1 MRQDL
6 KKERSR
12 ALLMESA
19 YDLFIS
25 EGFHKTTI
33 AMITRR
39 AGLGKGTFYL
49 YFRDKEDIRDS
60 IIAEKSSGILQN
72 AIEDLDLHEP
82 GLSFYD
88 QLTMIVD
95 HIIDHLTQ
103 NKDLYIFIST
113 SLSWGLHLGAEKS
126 DEEKTDQ
133 EKGQDQSAVS
143 ADRAYEQADPGK
155 QGSIGLE
162 EFITMLIRKNNV
174 VLKDERLFFYSVI
187 ELVYST
193 CYNPII
199 YGTPV
204 SIEEFK
210 PYLHHMIKLIA
221 DDQFISGS
229 CQDC

>member
-12 ALLMESA
+12 ALLMDSA
-19 YDLFIS
+19 YELFLT

-49 YFRDKEDIRDS
+49 YFKDKEDIRDAV
-60 IIAEKSSGILQN
+60 IAQKASQILKN
-72 AIEDLDLHEP
+72 AITDLNLHEP

-88 QLTMIVD
+88 QLIMITD
-95 HIIDHLTQ
+95 YIIDYLSK
-103 NKDLYIFIST
+103 NKELYMFIST
-113 SLSWGLHLGAEKS
+113 SLSWGLHLGAEDSKPQQ
-126 DEEKTDQ
+126 Q
-133 EKGQDQSAVS
+133 EIIS
-143 ADRAYEQADPGK
+143 
-155 QGSIGLE
+155 LE
-162 EFITMLIRKNNV
+162 EFISGLFRKNNV
-174 VLKDERLFFYSVI
+174 VLKDERMFIYSVI

-210 PYLHHMIKLIA
+210 PYLHHMIKLLT
-221 DDQFISGS
+221 DDQFVSGDS
-229 CQDC
+229 NE

>member
-1 MRQDL
+1 MD
-6 KKERSR
+6 
-12 ALLMESA
+12 SA

-33 AMITRR
+33 AMITKR

-49 YFRDKEDIRDS
+49 YFKDKEDIRDS
-60 IIAEKSSGILQN
+60 IIAQKSSEILQN
-72 AIEDLDLHEP
+72 AIINLDLHEP

-95 HIIDHLTQ
+95 YIIDYLTE
-103 NKDLYIFIST
+103 NKDLYTFIST
-113 SLSWGLHLGAEKS
+113 SLSWGLHLAAGES
-126 DEEKTDQ
+126 DYS
-133 EKGQDQSAVS
+133 GQ
-143 ADRAYEQADPGK
+143 
-155 QGSIGLE
+155 QGFMRLEDFIAGL
-162 EFITMLIRKNNV
+162 IKKNNV
-174 VLKDERLFFYSVI
+174 VLKDERLFIYSVI

-210 PYLHHMIKLIA
+210 PYLHHMIKLLA
-221 DDQFISGS
+221 DDQFISG
-229 CQDC
+229 DNDR

>member
-19 YDLFIS
+19 YELFIT

-49 YFRDKEDIRDS
+49 YFKDKEDIRDAV
-60 IIAEKSSGILQN
+60 IAQKSSEILRK
-72 AIEDLDLHEP
+72 AIFNQELHEP

-88 QLTMIVD
+88 QVRMIVD
-95 HIIDHLTQ
+95 YIIDYLTE
-103 NKDLYIFIST
+103 NKDLYMFIST
-113 SLSWGLHLGAEKS
+113 SLSWGLHLGNGES
-126 DEEKTDQ
+126 GENDQ
-133 EKGQDQSAVS
+133 GQ
-143 ADRAYEQADPGK
+143 
-155 QGSIGLE
+155 QGYIRLEDFIAGL
-162 EFITMLIRKNNV
+162 IKKNNV
-174 VLKDERLFFYSVI
+174 VLKDERLFIYSVI

-210 PYLHHMIKLIA
+210 PYLHHMIKLLA
-221 DDQFISGS
+221 DDQFVSIE
-229 CQDC
+229 CEEN

>member
-1 MRQDL
+1 MD
-6 KKERSR
+6 
-12 ALLMESA
+12 SA

-33 AMITRR
+33 AMITKR

-49 YFRDKEDIRDS
+49 YFKDKEDIRDS
-60 IIAEKSSGILQN
+60 IIAQKSSEILQN
-72 AIEDLDLHEP
+72 AIINLDLHEP

-95 HIIDHLTQ
+95 YIIDYLTE
-103 NKDLYIFIST
+103 NKDLYTFIST
-113 SLSWGLHLGAEKS
+113 SLSWGLHLAAGES
-126 DEEKTDQ
+126 EDS
-133 EKGQDQSAVS
+133 GQ
-143 ADRAYEQADPGK
+143 
-155 QGSIGLE
+155 QGFMRLEDFIAGL
-162 EFITMLIRKNNV
+162 IKKNNV
-174 VLKDERLFFYSVI
+174 VLKDERLFIYSVI

-210 PYLHHMIKLIA
+210 PYLHHMIKLLA
-221 DDQFISGS
+221 DDQFISG
-229 CQDC
+229 DNDR

>member
-19 YDLFIS
+19 YELFIT

-49 YFRDKEDIRDS
+49 YFKDKEDIRDAV
-60 IIAEKSSGILQN
+60 IAQKSSEILQK
-72 AIEDLDLHEP
+72 AIFNQDLHEP

-88 QLTMIVD
+88 QVRMIVD
-95 HIIDHLTQ
+95 YIIDYLTE
-103 NKDLYIFIST
+103 NKDLYMFIST
-113 SLSWGLHLGAEKS
+113 SLSWGLHLWNGES
-126 DEEKTDQ
+126 EENDQ
-133 EKGQDQSAVS
+133 GQ
-143 ADRAYEQADPGK
+143 
-155 QGSIGLE
+155 QGYIRLEDFIAGL
-162 EFITMLIRKNNV
+162 IKKINV
-174 VLKDERLFFYSVI
+174 VLKDERLFIYSVI

-210 PYLHHMIKLIA
+210 PYLHHMIKLLA
-221 DDQFISGS
+221 DDQFVSIE
-229 CQDC
+229 CEEN

>member
-12 ALLMESA
+12 MLLMDSA
-19 YDLFIS
+19 YELFIS

-33 AMITRR
+33 AMITKK

-49 YFRDKEDIRDS
+49 YFKNKEDIRDA
-60 IIAEKSSGILQN
+60 IIAKKSSEILQN
-72 AIEDLDLHEP
+72 AIANLDLHEP

-95 HIIDHLTQ
+95 YIIGYLTK
-103 NKDLYIFIST
+103 NKDLYTFIST
-113 SLSWGLHLGAEKS
+113 SLSWGLYLGS
-126 DEEKTDQ
+126 DGSHGEADDKAPEQ
-133 EKGQDQSAVS
+133 EKNV
-143 ADRAYEQADPGK
+143 DRNERFEPGK
-155 QGSIGLE
+155 QGFIGLE
-162 EFITMLIRKNNV
+162 EFIKGLIRKNNV
-174 VLKDERLFFYSVI
+174 VLKDERLFIYSVI

-199 YGTPV
+199 YGVPV

-210 PYLHHMIKLIA
+210 PYLHHMIKLLA
-221 DDQFISGS
+221 DDQFISGDNNA
-229 CQDC
+229 C